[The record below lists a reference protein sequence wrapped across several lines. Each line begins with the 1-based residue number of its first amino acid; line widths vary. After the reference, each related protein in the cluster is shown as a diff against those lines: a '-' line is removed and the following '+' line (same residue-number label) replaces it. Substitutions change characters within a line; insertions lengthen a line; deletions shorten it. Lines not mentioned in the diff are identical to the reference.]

1 MPISS
6 RRVAVWHIAVVVGRL
21 AFLLTGWIEGLDRCI
36 AQLNST
42 ADPGGIVRGGGWCR
56 LPTPLVGSCAVA
68 RHGDQRQ
75 DGSPDGGVRAAGG
88 SRTAFGGFCDL
99 PTDLPTGR

>member
-1 MPISS
+1 MLISS

-56 LPTPLVGSCAVA
+56 LPTPLVGSCAVGRQREEVSSPTVHIA
-68 RHGDQRQ
+68 R
-75 DGSPDGGVRAAGG
+75 
-88 SRTAFGGFCDL
+88 L
-99 PTDLPTGR
+99 PPVALTSAVLVVGPP